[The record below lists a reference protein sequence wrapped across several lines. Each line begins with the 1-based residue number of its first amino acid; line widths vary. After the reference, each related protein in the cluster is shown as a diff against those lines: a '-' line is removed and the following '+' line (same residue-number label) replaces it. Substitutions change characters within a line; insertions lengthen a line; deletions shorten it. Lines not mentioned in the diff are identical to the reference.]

1 MTKLKFV
8 FIKHTYNNLMLV
20 LIIKTLEDLD
30 NSNLSFFDHWWQQ
43 YLKYVRIKVF
53 ESGFVYMNFEV

>member
-30 NSNLSFFDHWWQQ
+30 NSNLSFFDH
-43 YLKYVRIKVF
+43 
-53 ESGFVYMNFEV
+53 